1 MDLGINPGYIAVF
14 FGLVLFYMGYLKGK
28 DVGREQGAGA
38 MIDMLHSNG
47 YLKVKGHTID
57 EKGNPQIEFAKIDE

>member
-28 DVGREQGAGA
+28 DVGREQGAGG
-38 MIDMLHSNG
+38 MIDMLHHNG